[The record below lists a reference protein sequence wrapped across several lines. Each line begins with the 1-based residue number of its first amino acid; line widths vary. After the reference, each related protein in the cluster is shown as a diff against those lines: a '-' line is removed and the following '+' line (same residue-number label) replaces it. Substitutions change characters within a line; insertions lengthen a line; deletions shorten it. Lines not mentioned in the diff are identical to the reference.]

1 MSIFRGVVPVLKT
14 GNSRLMRNCWRDA
27 GGIAVAKT
35 CLIFVVAELIFT
47 LLFVVVLTAFKVAW
61 FG

>member
-35 CLIFVVAELIFT
+35 CLIFLVAVPIFA
-47 LLFVVVLTAFKVAW
+47 LLFAVVLAAFKSA
-61 FG
+61 